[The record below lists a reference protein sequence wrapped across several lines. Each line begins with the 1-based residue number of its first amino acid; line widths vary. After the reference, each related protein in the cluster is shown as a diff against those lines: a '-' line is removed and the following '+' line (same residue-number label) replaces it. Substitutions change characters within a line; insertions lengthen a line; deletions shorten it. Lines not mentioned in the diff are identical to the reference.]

1 MDIFKFPLILGILK
15 STYNW
20 LRNNKTSNHPR
31 RHVKRKD
38 VFLDILNEI
47 KEKNELAELKL
58 EKETS
63 KVKKM
68 IKGSKVLLDKDEL
81 LDKLAKGSKGVNK

>member
-1 MDIFKFPLILGILK
+1 MIKYTAIITGNDGSRIQLGNQSI
-15 STYNW
+15 
-20 LRNNKTSNHPR
+20 
-31 RHVKRKD
+31 D
-38 VFLDILNEI
+38 VFLDILNDL

-68 IKGSKVLLDKDEL
+68 VKGKVLLDKDEL
-81 LDKLAKGSKGVNK
+81 LDKLARGSKGVNK

>member
-1 MDIFKFPLILGILK
+1 MVRYTATIIGNDGSRIQLGNQSI
-15 STYNW
+15 
-20 LRNNKTSNHPR
+20 
-31 RHVKRKD
+31 D

-68 IKGSKVLLDKDEL
+68 VKGSKVLLDKDEL

>member
-1 MDIFKFPLILGILK
+1 MIKYTAIITGNDGSRIQLGNQSI
-15 STYNW
+15 
-20 LRNNKTSNHPR
+20 
-31 RHVKRKD
+31 D

-68 IKGSKVLLDKDEL
+68 VKGKVLLDKDEL

>member
-1 MDIFKFPLILGILK
+1 MIKYTAIITGNDGSRIQLGNQSI
-15 STYNW
+15 
-20 LRNNKTSNHPR
+20 
-31 RHVKRKD
+31 D

-68 IKGSKVLLDKDEL
+68 VKGKVLLDKDEL
-81 LDKLAKGSKGVNK
+81 LDKLARGSKGVNK

>member
-1 MDIFKFPLILGILK
+1 MIKYTAIITGNDGSRIQLGNQSI
-15 STYNW
+15 
-20 LRNNKTSNHPR
+20 
-31 RHVKRKD
+31 D

-81 LDKLAKGSKGVNK
+81 LDKLAKGSKGANK